1 MHEETELKLRIPE
14 GAAGSLRR
22 NPVLSALKQRRGF
35 RRNLLTVYY
44 DTPSLS
50 LAKKGVSLRVRHMGD
65 RKIQAVKLAN
75 GEGGGAVVRRPELE
89 TEIEGDRPE
98 IARIPDPDVR
108 RLVSEAAG
116 AEPLAPAFVSEFG
129 RTVWPVKLAESEI
142 EVALDQGEIR
152 AGDDRAVA
160 VSELE
165 LELKSGRPDRLIE
178 LALALG
184 QSVPLS
190 VERHSKAERGFALLT
205 GRAEAP
211 VRSVPVELDPE
222 ATAEQAFRALAR
234 NCLMQLGGNEAAV
247 RAGDAEGI
255 HQMRVAARRLR
266 ALVACFRDLIA
277 PAVAEELKGELRW
290 LMGALGPARDLDVF
304 IAETLDPMAGRGGE
318 DVALG
323 ALFAA
328 ARRAAQHARE
338 GARAAIASP
347 RYTQFLLRV
356 DLLLASGAWTAPEA
370 PVAAPV
376 RPVAQQMLRRRY
388 RQLVRIGHG
397 HEVLEIEELHR
408 IRIAG
413 KKMRYAAEF
422 FRSLY
427 SRKLARR
434 YLARLTVLQDR
445 LGTLNDSVTGRRLLE
460 ELLPATG
467 LDPAASARVL
477 GLVTGW
483 QAARIHADL
492 AAFPGEWEK
501 FRELRPFWSRG

>member
-22 NPVLSALKQRRGF
+22 NPVLSALKQRRGS
-35 RRNLLTVYY
+35 RRNLLTVYF

-50 LAKKGVSLRVRHMGD
+50 LAKRGVSLRVRHMGA
-65 RKIQAVKLAN
+65 RKVQGVKLAN
-75 GEGGGAVVRRPELE
+75 GDDGGAIVRRPELE

-98 IARIPDPDVR
+98 IARIPDPEVR

-129 RTVWPVKLAESEI
+129 RTVWPVKLGESEI

-152 AGDDRAVA
+152 AGADRAVA

-184 QSVPLS
+184 KSVPLS

-205 GRAEAP
+205 GRADGPE
-211 VRSVPVELDPE
+211 RSVPVELDPHSS
-222 ATAEQAFRALAR
+222 AEGAFRALAR

-277 PAVAEELKGELRW
+277 PPVAEELKGELRW

-304 IAETLDPMAGRGGE
+304 IAETLQPMTEHGTE
-318 DVALG
+318 DAALH
-323 ALFAA
+323 ALLAA

-338 GARAAIASP
+338 GARAAITTP
-347 RYTQFLLRV
+347 RYTQFLLHL
-356 DLLLASGAWTAPEA
+356 DLLLASGEWAAPDA
-370 PVAAPV
+370 PVTAPV
-376 RPVAQQMLRRRY
+376 RPLAQHMLRRRC
-388 RQLVRIGHG
+388 RQLLKIGHG
-397 HEVLEIEELHR
+397 HEVLEIAELHQ
-408 IRIAG
+408 IRLAA

-434 YLARLTVLQDR
+434 YLGRLTVLQDR
-445 LGTLNDSVTGRRLLE
+445 LGTLNDSLTGRRILE
-460 ELLPATG
+460 ELLPTTG
-467 LDPAASARVL
+467 LDPASAARAL
-477 GLVTGW
+477 GLVVGW

-492 AAFPGEWEK
+492 AAFPGEWED